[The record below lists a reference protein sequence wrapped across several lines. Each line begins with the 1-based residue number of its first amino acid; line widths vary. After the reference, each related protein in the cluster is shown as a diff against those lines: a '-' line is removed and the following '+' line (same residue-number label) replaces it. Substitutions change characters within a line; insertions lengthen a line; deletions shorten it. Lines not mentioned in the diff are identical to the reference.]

1 MQRQKRECGPAIV
14 EDNIFKIVTA
24 IVWGIS
30 NDPKVSTQDLTARNC
45 GFYLLNSIVMNK
57 EQLRKNIK
65 VCIGLAEDVEEFLQ
79 EDYSIE
85 EMNEAAAKAGVVL
98 IKPAGYML
106 DEADKKAL
114 AYLYEQHATMIKLL
128 RRYEKERANA
138 GM

>member
-1 MQRQKRECGPAIV
+1 
-14 EDNIFKIVTA
+14 
-24 IVWGIS
+24 
-30 NDPKVSTQDLTARNC
+30 
-45 GFYLLNSIVMNK
+45 MNK
-57 EQLRKNIK
+57 EQLRKSIK

-85 EMNEAAAKAGVVL
+85 EMNEAAANAGVVL

-114 AYLYEQHATMIKLL
+114 ADLYEQHVAMTKLL